1 MDLVASSKQR
11 LRYLSREGV
20 KVAIIDIKCECGHS
34 FKKEFNKEDEILFCE
49 ACGSL
54 VINDLAS
61 EVEDKIDRVNEIKAE
76 IAKLEA
82 EKKKLDLDIRIGLEG
97 APIGIGKKYQV
108 KYSSYV
114 TKRFDSKKFKLEHE
128 DLYDKFTY
136 ESAADRITIKEL
148 K

>member
-1 MDLVASSKQR
+1 MAV
-11 LRYLSREGV
+11 
-20 KVAIIDIKCECGHS
+20 IDIKCGCGHG
-34 FKKEFNKEDEILFCE
+34 FKMDFNKEDEILFCK

-97 APIGIGKKYQV
+97 APIGIGEKYQV
-108 KYSSYV
+108 NYSSSV
-114 TKRFDSKKFKLEHE
+114 AMLLDTKRLKADLDDEFLKK
-128 DLYDKFTY
+128 YMY
-136 ESAADRITIKEL
+136 ESPRDRITIKEL